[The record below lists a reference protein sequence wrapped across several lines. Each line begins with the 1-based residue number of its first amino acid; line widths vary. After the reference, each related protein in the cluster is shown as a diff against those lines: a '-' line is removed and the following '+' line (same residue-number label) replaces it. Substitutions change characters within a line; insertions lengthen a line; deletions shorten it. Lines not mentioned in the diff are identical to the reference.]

1 MAANPFTQTDNAA
14 PSSPTPSAPA
24 ADLPVNRA
32 LVAQSEPEVMSGAS
46 WFWWIA
52 GLSLVNTIMIH
63 SGSDT
68 GFIIGLGFTLLVDAM
83 FREYQL
89 VAFIIDALAI
99 GTILGL
105 GFFARKGH
113 VWAFVVGIV
122 FYTLDAGIYLLG
134 QDWMAVAFHGL
145 ALFYLFRGAMKL
157 RTALKAAAEPPPVM
171 APPPVAS
178 A

>member
-1 MAANPFTQTDNAA
+1 MAENPFTK
-14 PSSPTPSAPA
+14 SETPAFA
-24 ADLPVNRA
+24 VEAVPVNRA
-32 LVAQSEPEVMSGAS
+32 IVAQADPEVMSGAS

-68 GFIIGLGFTLLVDAM
+68 GFIIGLGFTLVVDSM

-99 GTILGL
+99 GTILAL

-113 VWAFVVGIV
+113 FWAFVTGIV
-122 FYTLDAGIYLLG
+122 LYTLDAGIYLIA
-134 QDWMAVAFHGL
+134 QDWLAVAFHGL
-145 ALFYLFRGAMKL
+145 ALFYLFRGAKAL
-157 RTALKAAAEPPPVM
+157 RAALKAAAEPPPVV
-171 APPPVAS
+171 APPPAAS

>member
-1 MAANPFTQTDNAA
+1 MAANPFTQTDNANLSA
-14 PSSPTPSAPA
+14 APA
-24 ADLPVNRA
+24 SAAGAPVNRV
-32 LVAQSEPEVMSGAS
+32 LVAQSDPEVMSGAS
-46 WFWWIA
+46 WFWWIG

-68 GFIIGLGFTLLVDAM
+68 GFIIGLGFTLVIDAM

-99 GTILGL
+99 GTILAL

-113 VWAFVVGIV
+113 FWAFVAGIGL
-122 FYTLDAGIYLLG
+122 YTLDAGIYLLV

-145 ALFYLFRGAMKL
+145 ALFFLVRGAKKL
-157 RTALKAAAEPPPVM
+157 RAALKAAAEPPPVV

>member
-1 MAANPFTQTDNAA
+1 MAANPFTQTDNAH
-14 PSSPTPSAPA
+14 PSVAPA
-24 ADLPVNRA
+24 TTGAVPVNRA

-52 GLSLVNTIMIH
+52 GLSLVNSIMTH

-68 GFIIGLGFTLLVDAM
+68 GFIIGLGFTLVADNIFA
-83 FREYQL
+83 EYKV
-89 VAFIIDALAI
+89 VAFVIDALAI
-99 GTILGL
+99 ATILGL

-113 VWAFVVGIV
+113 IWAFVTGIV
-122 FYTLDAGIYLLG
+122 LYTLDAVIYLLMES
-134 QDWMAVAFHGL
+134 WMAVAFHGL
-145 ALFYLFRGAMKL
+145 ALFYLFRGALKL
-157 RTALKAAAEPPPVM
+157 RAALKAAAEPPPVL